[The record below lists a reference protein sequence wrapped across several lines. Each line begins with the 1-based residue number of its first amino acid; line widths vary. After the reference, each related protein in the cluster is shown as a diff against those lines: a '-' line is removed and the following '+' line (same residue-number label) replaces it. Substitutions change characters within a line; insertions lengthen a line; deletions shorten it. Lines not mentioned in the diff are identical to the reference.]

1 MQSILSIN
9 KIAAKWFTKLLFQ
22 DNNFNTYICAINRI
36 QKWILRVYKK
46 RLLINY

>member
-1 MQSILSIN
+1 MAFICLMFYFTN

-36 QKWILRVYKK
+36 QK
-46 RLLINY
+46 